1 MHRGGRSARARSGRT
16 MVRRLLALAG
26 SGALLLASPAA
37 AQDSPPDFS
46 GFWGPVFNL
55 GEPAADMVARLPE
68 NTVVI
73 ADTGVAEFPRG
84 EYGGLILTPEA
95 LAHAEQWRPESELAI
110 DRVCLPQSIV
120 YALQGP
126 FPFEIHQTPTLIVIR
141 YEYFDQVRLVH
152 MDGREHPAEAPDT
165 KMGYSTGRWDGSDLV
180 IETSHIAASTITN
193 NGLDHSNRIRT
204 TERYRIDPADGRLVA
219 TQWFSDSATITN
231 NGARWIEWERRP
243 GQYVYPYECD
253 PSFALEYEGR

>member
-1 MHRGGRSARARSGRT
+1 MHRGGWSVRAHLGRT
-16 MVRRLLALAG
+16 MVRRLAAL
-26 SGALLLASPAA
+26 ALLLASPAA
-37 AQDSPPDFS
+37 AQDTPPDFS
-46 GFWGPVFNL
+46 GFWGPVFDL
-55 GEPAADMVARLPE
+55 SEPAADMVAQLPE

-73 ADTGVAEFPRG
+73 DDTGVAEFPRG
-84 EYGGLILTPEA
+84 EYGGLVLTPEA
-95 LAHAEQWRPESELAI
+95 VAHAESWQAEDELALN
-110 DRVCLPQSIV
+110 RVCLPQSIV

-141 YEYFDQVRLVH
+141 YEYFDQTRLVH
-152 MDGREHPAEAPDT
+152 MDGREHPADVPLS
-165 KMGYSTGRWDGSDLV
+165 KMGYSTGVWDGDELV

-193 NGLDHSNRIRT
+193 NGLDHSDGIRM
-204 TERYRIDPADGRLVA
+204 TERYRIDPTSGRMTA
-219 TQWFSDSATITN
+219 TQWFSDPATITN